1 MPPFTKDI
9 SMENP
14 LYKMFES
21 QVGNVLDQ
29 NAPPFTQ
36 WLKPALLSVKPGSFE
51 MEITVRK
58 EMTNPL
64 GLLHGGVQAAILD
77 EIIGMTVAA
86 LDKPSPA
93 VSINLAVDF
102 IGKAKLG
109 DKIIARSDVVRQ
121 GRQVINVTGELHNAE
136 GKLIARAMSNM
147 LQIGKK

>member
-1 MPPFTKDI
+1 
-9 SMENP
+9 MENP
-14 LYKMFES
+14 IYKMFES

-29 NAPPFTQ
+29 GAPPFTQ
-36 WLKPALLSVKPGSFE
+36 WLKPTLLKVSPTSFE

-77 EIIGMTVAA
+77 EIIGMTVAG

-102 IGKAKLG
+102 IGKAKFN
-109 DKIIARSDVVRQ
+109 DKIVARSQVVRQ
-121 GRQVINVTGELHNAE
+121 GRQIINVTGELHSAD
-136 GKLIARAMSNM
+136 GKLIAKAMSNM
-147 LQIGKK
+147 LQISKK